1 MRVNFLSNH
10 WLCSAILLATTN
22 WARYKEK
29 EKDKERKLRK
39 LHCTNSCFFAKIDI
53 FKLFAVHVSFILS
66 LGTGTYGDVGPY
78 VQQVLKEFP
87 FFSLLASQLTL
98 KIFCIFMNSRLFS
111 QVFRPS
117 GVPVSFQ
124 QALGTILPWAVR
136 CEWEGCAFYYD
147 SIFSG
152 LYLAHRI
159 QQPIP
164 KLRILNCHDF
174 LSKIRDVV

>member
-66 LGTGTYGDVGPY
+66 LGTGTYGDVGPTSFGTHSEILLENNLNWKLSK
-78 VQQVLKEFP
+78 LKVIR
-87 FFSLLASQLTL
+87 L
-98 KIFCIFMNSRLFS
+98 KVVKIEMPNWKL
-111 QVFRPS
+111 
-117 GVPVSFQ
+117 
-124 QALGTILPWAVR
+124 
-136 CEWEGCAFYYD
+136 
-147 SIFSG
+147 
-152 LYLAHRI
+152 
-159 QQPIP
+159 P
-164 KLRILNCHDF
+164 KLKLPKLKVAKIARIENCYDF
-174 LSKIRDVV
+174 KLPKVKIAKIENC